1 MPRARGLGPKG
12 RNLFDQASRGDE
24 KRQEAIEKYFNL
36 LVGPPGPP
44 PNGIPGIYGDENPI
58 YGPDAAEGLP
68 DKVENY
74 YHGPA
79 QSTRVIWSKFVMTDR
94 ENQTGQ
100 VYVRFRKKNNKYKYG
115 TDDPIP
121 LSTYY
126 QFRGATSKGQR
137 VRMLEPFGYQRDSAD
152 SDNMFSDMP
161 ARPWQTRSGKWRS
174 DGES

>member
-1 MPRARGLGPKG
+1 MPRARGIGPRGRAVLG
-12 RNLFDQASRGDE
+12 QEESA
-24 KRQEAIEKYFNL
+24 KRQADVEKYVNL
-36 LVGPPGPP
+36 LTGPP
-44 PNGIPGIYGDENPI
+44 PVPPSGAVGGLFGDDNPI

-74 YHGPA
+74 YHGPS

-100 VYVRFRKKNNKYKYG
+100 VYIRFRKKNNKYKYG
-115 TDDPIP
+115 TTDPIP

-126 QFRGATSKGQR
+126 EFRGTSSKGQK
-137 VRMLEPFGYQRDSAD
+137 VRMLEPFGYARDRQD
-152 SDNMFSDMP
+152 SDNMFTDMP